1 MTELTELH
9 GKPRKAKD
17 VEEYETPDEYA
28 EQGDTR
34 VIRDLRFS
42 YLAAT
47 EDANGQIILEPV
59 DLVRGEEVTLDELGK
74 LALKKGEENHSFYT
88 TAERERVEAGQP
100 EGGSSAT
107 ATEGGNV
114 SELGEYELADY
125 IKGANP
131 EGRALKAQEVVDLAG
146 NDTDLAHRLLQAENI
161 ASDGD
166 PRKSVEAG
174 LTSIIEGGNQ

>member
-9 GKPRKAKD
+9 GKPRKSKD
-17 VEEYETPDEYA
+17 IEEYETPDEYA
-28 EQGDTR
+28 DQGDTR

-59 DLVRGEEVTLDELGK
+59 DLMRGEEVTLEELGK
-74 LALKKGEENHSFYT
+74 LALKKGEDNHSFYT
-88 TAERERVEAGQP
+88 TKERERIESGQP
-100 EGGSSAT
+100 EGGTPGTS
-107 ATEGGNV
+107 TEGGNV
-114 SELGEYELADY
+114 SELGEYELAEY
-125 IKGANP
+125 IKGDNP

-161 ASDGD
+161 ASEGD

-174 LTSIIEGGNQ
+174 LNSIIEAGAQ